1 MVRAGNNP
9 KRRFVNDD
17 RYPVAQLNALAQTL
31 VYAGSANHKRF
42 PADYGF
48 QPPSNPRGWKSMCD
62 LHRQVL
68 RAEAQALLDGGI
80 AKGMISEIGAEG
92 QPKYVWSVDAYDN
105 VFEAKTGNG
114 GYHGYQL
121 EADDDMAELVRRE
134 WRRR

>member
-1 MVRAGNNP
+1 MARAGNNP
-9 KRRFVNDD
+9 KRRFVENG
-17 RYPVAQLNALAQTL
+17 RYPTAQLNALSQTL

-42 PADYGF
+42 PANYGF

-68 RAEAQALLDGGI
+68 RQEAQALLNAGI
-80 AKGMISEIGAEG
+80 AKGMISEIGVDGMPKYIWCVDAEG
-92 QPKYVWSVDAYDN
+92 N

-121 EADDDMAELVRRE
+121 EADDDMADLVSRE